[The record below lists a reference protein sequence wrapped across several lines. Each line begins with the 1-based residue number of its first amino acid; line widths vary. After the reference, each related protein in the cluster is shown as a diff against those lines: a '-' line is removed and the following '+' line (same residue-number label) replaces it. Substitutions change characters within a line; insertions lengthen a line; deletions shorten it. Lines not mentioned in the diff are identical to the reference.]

1 MKVSPGG
8 HVSTRINMS
17 HLFFRSASTA
27 SSRVLLTARAPSAL
41 ARRPV
46 LLSCARHLCKPP
58 SDAKAAAAADEA
70 AAASSAAKPPPD
82 GVDAASSPPPPPP
95 PPPQD
100 ELTTTEGAAG
110 GQASGGG
117 LAIQDHEGENLPPLA
132 FEPGVAGAAQK
143 GVSAVVIAFGAAAF
157 GACAW
162 GISLAL
168 FPSAS
173 STQTIYSEAFDKVKS
188 DPAIANGLG
197 SPLRAHGI
205 DHGGARG
212 RRNEMER
219 WDVTEAGQDLTL
231 VRFAVSGPQGAGA
244 VLVQVPA
251 KRRRGEFKYIIFENL
266 SCPAFKRRQL
276 VHVLDT
282 RADEAAAYE
291 AEAAAAR
298 AAAAAKAAEE
308 AKKEAPASAAPAA

>member
-1 MKVSPGG
+1 MRGSAKICCQGACLMMLACSDF
-8 HVSTRINMS
+8 HSFSTCPCKMLSSLIRTP
-17 HLFFRSASTA
+17 SA
-27 SSRVLLTARAPSAL
+27 SRVLLATRSPSAL
-41 ARRPV
+41 ARRPT

-58 SDAKAAAAADEA
+58 ATAANDKAAEA
-70 AAASSAAKPPPD
+70 AGTAAT
-82 GVDAASSPPPPPP
+82 PPPPPLN
-95 PPPQD
+95 D
-100 ELTTTEGAAG
+100 ELATTQEAEGSG
-110 GQASGGG
+110 GGG
-117 LAIQDHEGENLPPLA
+117 LAIQDHEGANLPPLA

-143 GVSAVVIAFGAAAF
+143 GVSAIVIAFGAVAF

-168 FPSAS
+168 FPGAS
-173 STQTIYSEAFDKVKS
+173 STQTIYSEAFEKVKV
-188 DPAIANGLG
+188 DPLIANGLG

-266 SCPAFKRRQL
+266 TCPAFKRRQL

-298 AAAAAKAAEE
+298 AASVAAAATKATR
-308 AKKEAPASAAPAA
+308 EAPAAAPAA

>member
-1 MKVSPGG
+1 MRLFRTQAASRALLA
-8 HVSTRINMS
+8 TRS
-17 HLFFRSASTA
+17 
-27 SSRVLLTARAPSAL
+27 PSAL
-41 ARRPV
+41 ARRPT

-58 SDAKAAAAADEA
+58 TESKAAAAANDKAAEA
-70 AAASSAAKPPPD
+70 AGTAAT
-82 GVDAASSPPPPPP
+82 PPPPPLN
-95 PPPQD
+95 D
-100 ELTTTEGAAG
+100 ELATTQEAEGSG
-110 GQASGGG
+110 GGG
-117 LAIQDHEGENLPPLA
+117 LAIQDHEGANLPPLA

-143 GVSAVVIAFGAAAF
+143 GVSAIVIAFGAVAF

-168 FPSAS
+168 FPGAS
-173 STQTIYSEAFDKVKS
+173 STQTIYSEAFEKVKV
-188 DPAIANGLG
+188 DPLIANGLG

-219 WDVTEAGQDLTL
+219 WDDTEAGQDITI

-244 VLVQVPA
+244 VLVQVPRP
-251 KRRRGEFKYIIFENL
+251 RRRGEFKYIIFENL
-266 SCPAFKRRQL
+266 TCPAFKRRQL

-298 AAAAAKAAEE
+298 AASVAAAAAKAAR
-308 AKKEAPASAAPAA
+308 EAPAAAPAA